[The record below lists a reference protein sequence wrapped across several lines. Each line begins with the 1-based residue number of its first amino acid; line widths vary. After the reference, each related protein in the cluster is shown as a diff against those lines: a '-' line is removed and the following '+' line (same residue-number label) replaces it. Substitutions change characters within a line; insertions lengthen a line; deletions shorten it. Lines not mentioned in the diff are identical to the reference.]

1 MKTYFTRSLQH
12 SVSVLTNILAFF
24 LQRVL
29 KIRMKPSP
37 AKHEQTKITQQQI
50 HSRLKKVHVSRFPVV
65 SNKAK
70 QDLNSS
76 SDAVD
81 KHTVNERTS
90 FVAGA
95 SLDPARR
102 RGGGVRGVRTNPL

>member
-1 MKTYFTRSLQH
+1 M
-12 SVSVLTNILAFF
+12 I
-24 LQRVL
+24 
-29 KIRMKPSP
+29 PSP
-37 AKHEQTKITQQQI
+37 ARHEQTKITQQQI
-50 HSRLKKVHVSRFPVV
+50 QSRLKKVHVSRFPVV

-76 SDAVD
+76 SVAVD

-90 FVAGA
+90 SVAGA

-102 RGGGVRGVRTNPL
+102 RGGSRGSNEPPLKVNNEGLKTQTVDFQLLANSGGMENKL

>member
-1 MKTYFTRSLQH
+1 M
-12 SVSVLTNILAFF
+12 N
-24 LQRVL
+24 
-29 KIRMKPSP
+29 
-37 AKHEQTKITQQQI
+37 KITQQI

-76 SDAVD
+76 SVAVD

-90 FVAGA
+90 FVAVA
-95 SLDPARR
+95 SLDPAHR
-102 RGGGVRGVRTNPL
+102 RGGGSRGSNEPPLKVNNEGLRTQTVDFQLLANSGGMENKL

>member
-1 MKTYFTRSLQH
+1 MNK
-12 SVSVLTNILAFF
+12 
-24 LQRVL
+24 L
-29 KIRMKPSP
+29 KI
-37 AKHEQTKITQQQI
+37 TQQI

-65 SNKAK
+65 LNKAK

-76 SDAVD
+76 SVAVD

-95 SLDPARR
+95 SLDPAHR
-102 RGGGVRGVRTNPL
+102 RGGGGGSRGSNEPPLKVNNEGLKTQTVDFQLLANSGGMENKL